1 MIMIG
6 TITFPE
12 ERANDVAKCYMTLP
26 PVPDFIQ
33 TLGTYVYNNPGEKIR
48 AFAIFQFDEGRANEA
63 LEYFKLRYEVFG
75 RVEGLTSKAEE
86 WLDVQDALKIVEE
99 GEYNINTLSS
109 GGF

>member
-1 MIMIG
+1 MIVIG

-33 TLGTYVYNNPGEKIR
+33 TLGTYVYNNPNEKIR

-63 LEYFKLRYEVFG
+63 NEYFKARYNVFSQ
-75 RVEGLTSKAEE
+75 VKELTSKAEE

-99 GEYNINTLSS
+99 GDFNLNALST